1 MVWVK
6 RDDLTGFAT
15 AGNKAR
21 SLEFLIGD
29 ALAQHCDVL
38 VTGGGAGSNFC
49 AAAAAAARAAGM
61 DCDLVLYGTAPDAG
75 DAGHLHPNLSA
86 ARESGAHVQFTGRPD
101 RDEIDGAIAQR
112 GAELAVDG
120 RRPYVMPRG
129 GATAVGAVGF
139 ALAFEELSGQLAAAG
154 VDPGVVVV
162 ATGSGGTQAGLVA
175 GQAGAAARGARAYPW
190 ILGATVS
197 RPPAQILET
206 VTNLSRQCSALLD
219 LPIAR
224 AEDVEIVDA
233 RGAGFGVP
241 SPPGE
246 RARRIAYE
254 TEGLILDP
262 VYSAKAFGVVLD
274 LIAEGFRQPIVFW
287 HTGGLPA
294 AIHHMTT
301 TSERSALCPT

>member
-1 MVWVK
+1 
-6 RDDLTGFAT
+6 
-15 AGNKAR
+15 
-21 SLEFLIGD
+21 
-29 ALAQHCDVL
+29 
-38 VTGGGAGSNFC
+38 
-49 AAAAAAARAAGM
+49 
-61 DCDLVLYGTAPDAG
+61 
-75 DAGHLHPNLSA
+75 
-86 ARESGAHVQFTGRPD
+86 
-101 RDEIDGAIAQR
+101 
-112 GAELAVDG
+112 
-120 RRPYVMPRG
+120 
-129 GATAVGAVGF
+129 
-139 ALAFEELSGQLAAAG
+139 
-154 VDPGVVVV
+154 
-162 ATGSGGTQAGLVA
+162 
-175 GQAGAAARGARAYPW
+175 
-190 ILGATVS
+190 
-197 RPPAQILET
+197 